1 MKNYTYLLLVI
12 LLTFSSTS
20 CNTANDK
27 LNPCE
32 KTVIINNDIF
42 NNTNSDNYA
51 ILNASIIGDCLEI
64 KISSGGC
71 DGNTWI
77 IELIDADR
85 ISETAVVQRDIKLS
99 LQNTE
104 ICNTIVTQIISF
116 NIKPLQTDANEITL
130 NLENWNNQLQYR
142 Y

>member
-64 KISSGGC
+64 EISSGGC

-104 ICNTIVTQIISF
+104 ICNAIVTQIISF

-130 NLENWNNQLQYR
+130 NLENWNNQLQYS